1 MSEVLALFGGMIGG
15 FGATFIIWYIKDNA
29 ATANNLYR
37 RGYEDALRDGIKNVM
52 NDCTKFLEG
61 TILSYNDTKVG
72 DRVRILGTVTDIS
85 ESGVQT
91 IRPDTDSEGY
101 VRARKIEGKEDDHD

>member
-1 MSEVLALFGGMIGG
+1 MNKALTEKDIYKAVSDLISENYDWLSDPNNKGASIQYILGINDLGRYLAEKTETRYGHEQVMI
-15 FGATFIIWYIKDNA
+15 
-29 ATANNLYR
+29 
-37 RGYEDALRDGIKNVM
+37 
-52 NDCTKFLEG
+52 
-61 TILSYNDTKVG
+61 SYNDAKVG
-72 DRVRILGTVTDIS
+72 DRVMILGTVTDVN